1 MIPVRLRYIFLLCL
15 QCIYLFA
22 SGANPSRKIIS
33 FNNGWQFKKDSS
45 AEFSSIV
52 NLTSW
57 QSVRIPHTWNAFD
70 VMDDQTGYYRGNG
83 IYRKTLRLNEEQKHK
98 NLFIQFEAAGQQ
110 AILYVNGKKVATHYG
125 GYTQFIVPLTNYLT
139 PEGENELLL
148 AVDNKY
154 NEHLPPLTADFTF
167 FGGLYRDVSLIE
179 TNKAYFGDH
188 VFGAHGVYVST
199 PKVSSESADVSITAK
214 LNNSLDETQ
223 RFRLKSTIYSFKNE
237 VVKSTETAVI
247 LSPGEELSVSQQIMA
262 IRNPTLWSPQRPY
275 L

>member
-1 MIPVRLRYIFLLCL
+1 
-15 QCIYLFA
+15 
-22 SGANPSRKIIS
+22 
-33 FNNGWQFKKDSS
+33 
-45 AEFSSIV
+45 
-52 NLTSW
+52 
-57 QSVRIPHTWNAFD
+57 
-70 VMDDQTGYYRGNG
+70 
-83 IYRKTLRLNEEQKHK
+83 
-98 NLFIQFEAAGQQ
+98 
-110 AILYVNGKKVATHYG
+110 
-125 GYTQFIVPLTNYLT
+125 
-139 PEGENELLL
+139 
-148 AVDNKY
+148 
-154 NEHLPPLTADFTF
+154 
-167 FGGLYRDVSLIE
+167 GGLYRDVSLIE

-275 L
+275 LYKIKTQLLTENGQTYDEIVNPLAFRWFSFDAE